1 MLTENQ
7 VESVFKNL
15 KCQKTKFAQVICFT
29 QLVFKLLSG
38 PKFDWI
44 WTVRLLC
51 DILTETWNI
60 TNFGHLVVYA

>member
-44 WTVRLLC
+44 YTVRLPYEK
-51 DILTETWNI
+51 LTET
-60 TNFGHLVVYA
+60 